1 MIPLPL
7 VLRWIKTSY
16 KVKKRGKKIN
26 RLLLMDDLKLFTK
39 DKDQIDSLVNTR
51 RIFSEDIKME
61 SGLPKCKMLII
72 S

>member
-61 SGLPKCKMLII
+61 FGLPKCKMLIK

>member
-61 SGLPKCKMLII
+61 FGLPKCKMLII